1 MTYVQ
6 GFGLKVIAVVFERLT
21 NSPAVGSPTAV
32 FVRKGQEF
40 AMTEIRI
47 STIRL
52 TLKQRTWIMS
62 YLLIGAPH
70 PPDDPFCALLV
81 KLLSQ
86 PMAAVDNVKQWE
98 GVFPDGKAKK

>member
-1 MTYVQ
+1 
-6 GFGLKVIAVVFERLT
+6 
-21 NSPAVGSPTAV
+21 
-32 FVRKGQEF
+32 
-40 AMTEIRI
+40 MTEIRI

-70 PPDDPFCALLV
+70 PPDDPFCTLLV

-86 PMAAVDNVKQWE
+86 PMAVVDDVKQWD
-98 GVFPDGKAKK
+98 GVFPDGKGRK